1 MGMAERCSYCGRRG
15 HWRPDCPEIALLVAT
30 GSRFPKRR
38 SVYTMRLV
46 STPIRARTR
55 KLRARWVEEA
65 DQNLTAMYSVRA
77 VDQLVDAIENFEI
90 GMRQIKV
97 DKAKLLKI
105 IKKNRAEHRGA
116 FEEAQK
122 TFREVAIKALDQQLK
137 DARDG
142 KPFQLRNL
150 MVLEAPE
157 DHTADYDRSI
167 QMLEMSVEKQIF
179 V

>member
-90 GMRQIKV
+90 GIRTTRRGRCV
-97 DKAKLLKI
+97 RAGSPERRTGSPTTRADGRALL
-105 IKKNRAEHRGA
+105 
-116 FEEAQK
+116 
-122 TFREVAIKALDQQLK
+122 
-137 DARDG
+137 
-142 KPFQLRNL
+142 
-150 MVLEAPE
+150 
-157 DHTADYDRSI
+157 
-167 QMLEMSVEKQIF
+167 
-179 V
+179 